1 MLTTRHASG
10 RTALSDV
17 GSAYDALCQQTC
29 VPVTSR
35 RRWLQAWADSY
46 SDWDPWVVTVHDGDE
61 LVACAP
67 LARRRSGPLTRVV
80 GMGHGPTDDF
90 RLPARDTAAAA
101 QLAESIA
108 TALPRP
114 WLLVLDQV
122 PGSDPAVAALAGR
135 LPGAQLR
142 PGEGMP
148 VVRITERDE
157 SRYLSK
163 NTRKALAKIRNKL
176 AAAGI
181 EPEIGWETDAVAIR
195 AALPEL
201 SAVHQARD
209 RALGRRSDHA
219 DPRAAAFF
227 AAVIGR
233 HADAGEVELLTVRM
247 RGELA
252 AYVCAFRDGSALRS
266 WDNRLAPEWADYS
279 AGRIANTETL
289 LRVVR
294 SPDLDE
300 LDWMQGEE
308 PYKLQSATEVV
319 PTSVLVAWSSPWVR
333 RAHSALEQARDAK
346 RGSEALT
353 RAWWAVRGVRDR
365 FRTGTP
371 ASRDQ
376 S

>member
-1 MLTTRHASG
+1 MLTTRHTRG
-10 RTALSDV
+10 RTALLDI
-17 GSAYDALCQQTC
+17 GPAYDALCLQTRI
-29 VPVTSR
+29 PVTAR
-35 RRWLQAWADSY
+35 RLWLQAWADSY
-46 SDWDPWVVTVHDGDE
+46 TDWEPWVVAVYDGDD

-90 RLPARDTAAAA
+90 RLPARDAAAAA
-101 QLAESIA
+101 QLAESIVTSL
-108 TALPRP
+108 TAS
-114 WLLVLDQV
+114 WLLILDQV
-122 PGSDPAVAALAGR
+122 PATDAGVAALATR
-135 LPGAQLR
+135 LPDAQLR

-157 SRYLSK
+157 SHYLSK

-181 EPEIGWETDAVAIR
+181 EPEIRWETDPASIR

-201 SAVHQARD
+201 SRVHQARD
-209 RALGRRSDHA
+209 HALGRRSDHA

-227 AAVIGR
+227 ETVIGR
-233 HADAGEVELLTVRM
+233 HADAGAVELLTVRM
-247 RGELA
+247 RDELA
-252 AYVCAFRDGSALRS
+252 AYVCAFRDGTALRS

-279 AGRIANTETL
+279 AGRIANTEAL

-319 PTSVLVAWSSPWVR
+319 PASVLVAWSSASVR
-333 RAHSALEQARDAK
+333 RMHSTVERAREAK
-346 RGSEALT
+346 RESEVLT

-365 FRTGTP
+365 FSGVDR

-376 S
+376 A

>member
-10 RTALSDV
+10 RTALTEV
-17 GSAYDALCQQTC
+17 GAAYDLLCQQNG
-29 VPVTSR
+29 VPVTAR
-35 RRWLQAWADSY
+35 RRWLQAWADCY
-46 SDWDPWVVTVHDGDE
+46 TDWDPWVVTVHDGDQ

-90 RLPARDTAAAA
+90 RLPARDDDAAA
-101 QLAESIA
+101 QLADAIA
-108 TALPRP
+108 AALTGP

-122 PGSDPAVAALAGR
+122 RGNGAAALADR
-135 LPGAQLR
+135 LARAELR

-163 NTRKALAKIRNKL
+163 NTRKALAKIRNRL

-181 EPEIGWETDAVAIR
+181 EPEIRWETDPDAIR
-195 AALPEL
+195 SLLPEL
-201 SAVHQARD
+201 SRVHQARD

-227 AAVIGR
+227 ETVIGR
-233 HADAGEVELLTVRM
+233 HAEVGEVELLTVRM

-266 WDNRLAPEWADYS
+266 WDNRLSPDWADYS
-279 AGRIANTETL
+279 AGRIANTEAL

-319 PTSVLVAWSSPWVR
+319 PTHVLVAWSSPAVQR
-333 RAHSALEQARDAK
+333 LHAGVEQLREAK
-346 RGSEALT
+346 RSSSALT
-353 RAWWAVRGVRDR
+353 RVWWVVRAARARVAGRS
-365 FRTGTP
+365 G
-371 ASRDQ
+371 SR